1 MGSRERRKCCL
12 GRQPGWQQELRQAK
26 RQVIRGACGDHHGGC
41 LSDPERRARVHSVLP
56 TVDELS
62 KQGPTGR
69 NVRVA
74 GTIVGESIVWD
85 ARDLRLTFDIT
96 DPGGVLNV
104 VYHGPRPDMFRDGA
118 EVVVEGKYAASG
130 KLEARQLLLKCP
142 SKYEEKQ

>member
-1 MGSRERRKCCL
+1 MSVESAVSEGSLAGSRSFARRNVKL
-12 GRQPGWQQELRQAK
+12 FVGLA
-26 RQVIRGACGDHHGGC
+26 VIIVAAAYLILNAARGSTAYY
-41 LSDPERRARVHSVLP
+41 L

-74 GTIVGESIVWD
+74 GTIVGGSIDWD

-118 EVVVEGKYAASG
+118 EVVVEGQYAASG